1 MNGLKRI
8 DNIFKREYILE
19 RKLNNY
25 IYNHVEYDDATI
37 SEMREYAEKKNTRLK
52 EKYEDDVS
60 KGYHP
65 EEPVYRYDCVRSSWM
80 KRRK

>member
-25 IYNHVEYDDATI
+25 IYNHVEYDDAMI

-52 EKYEDDVS
+52 EKYES
-60 KGYHP
+60 EG
-65 EEPVYRYDCVRSSWM
+65 R
-80 KRRK
+80 

>member
-60 KGYHP
+60 KGYHS
-65 EEPVYRYDCVRSSWM
+65 EEPVYIDMTVFGAVG
-80 KRRK
+80 

>member
-8 DNIFKREYILE
+8 DNIFKRKYILE

-65 EEPVYRYDCVRSSWM
+65 EEPVYIDMTVFGAVG
-80 KRRK
+80 

>member
-60 KGYHP
+60 KGCLLYTS
-65 EEPVYRYDCVRSSWM
+65 RCV
-80 KRRK
+80 

>member
-25 IYNHVEYDDATI
+25 IYNHVGYDDVTI
-37 SEMREYAEKKNTRLK
+37 TEMREYAEKKNTRLK

-65 EEPVYRYDCVRSSWM
+65 KEPIYIDMTVFGAVG
-80 KRRK
+80 

>member
-1 MNGLKRI
+1 MEKIQRK
-8 DNIFKREYILE
+8 NI
-19 RKLNNY
+19 NNY
-25 IYNHVEYDDATI
+25 TI

-65 EEPVYRYDCVRSSWM
+65 EEPVYIDMTVFGAVG
-80 KRRK
+80 

>member
-25 IYNHVEYDDATI
+25 IYNHVEYDDATT

-65 EEPVYRYDCVRSSWM
+65 EEPVYIDMTVFGAVG
-80 KRRK
+80 

>member
-25 IYNHVEYDDATI
+25 IYNHGEYDDATI
-37 SEMREYAEKKNTRLK
+37 SERREYAEKKNTRLK

-65 EEPVYRYDCVRSSWM
+65 EEPVYIDMTVFGAVG
-80 KRRK
+80 

>member
-65 EEPVYRYDCVRSSWM
+65 EEPIYIDMTVFGAVG
-80 KRRK
+80 

>member
-65 EEPVYRYDCVRSSWM
+65 EEPVYIDMTMFGAVG
-80 KRRK
+80 

>member
-65 EEPVYRYDCVRSSWM
+65 EEPVDIDMTVFGAVG
-80 KRRK
+80 

>member
-65 EEPVYRYDCVRSSWM
+65 EEPVYIDMTVFGAVG
-80 KRRK
+80 

>member
-1 MNGLKRI
+1 MIRLKRI

-65 EEPVYRYDCVRSSWM
+65 EEPVYIDMTVFGAVG
-80 KRRK
+80 

>member
-19 RKLNNY
+19 RQLNNY

-37 SEMREYAEKKNTRLK
+37 PEMREYPEKKNTRLK

-65 EEPVYRYDCVRSSWM
+65 EEPVYIDMTVFGAVG
-80 KRRK
+80 

>member
-25 IYNHVEYDDATI
+25 IYNHVEYDDAAI

-65 EEPVYRYDCVRSSWM
+65 EEPVYIDMTVFGAVG
-80 KRRK
+80 

>member
-65 EEPVYRYDCVRSSWM
+65 EDPVYIDMTVFGAVG
-80 KRRK
+80 

>member
-60 KGYHP
+60 KGYHH
-65 EEPVYRYDCVRSSWM
+65 EEPVYIDMTVFGAVG
-80 KRRK
+80 

>member
-65 EEPVYRYDCVRSSWM
+65 EEPVYIDMTVFGAGG
-80 KRRK
+80 

>member
-25 IYNHVEYDDATI
+25 IYNHVEYDDATN

-65 EEPVYRYDCVRSSWM
+65 EEPVYIDMTVFGAVG
-80 KRRK
+80 

>member
-37 SEMREYAEKKNTRLK
+37 SEMREYAKKKNTRLK

-65 EEPVYRYDCVRSSWM
+65 EEPVYIDMTVFGAVG
-80 KRRK
+80 

>member
-25 IYNHVEYDDATI
+25 IYNHVEYDDVTI

-65 EEPVYRYDCVRSSWM
+65 EEPVYIDMTVFGAVG
-80 KRRK
+80 

>member
-37 SEMREYAEKKNTRLK
+37 SEMREYAEKKNMRMTYLRVIILK
-52 EKYEDDVS
+52 N
-60 KGYHP
+60 
-65 EEPVYRYDCVRSSWM
+65 RYI
-80 KRRK
+80 

>member
-1 MNGLKRI
+1 MIIWSFVKKLEKIQRK
-8 DNIFKREYILE
+8 NI
-19 RKLNNY
+19 NNY

-52 EKYEDDVS
+52 NKYEDEIS

-65 EEPVYRYDCVRSSWM
+65 EEPMHIDMTVFGAVG
-80 KRRK
+80 

>member
-60 KGYHP
+60 KGHHP
-65 EEPVYRYDCVRSSWM
+65 EEPVYIDMTVFGAVG
-80 KRRK
+80 

>member
-25 IYNHVEYDDATI
+25 IYNHVEYDDATM
-37 SEMREYAEKKNTRLK
+37 SEMRDYAEKKNTRLK

-65 EEPVYRYDCVRSSWM
+65 EEPVYIDMTVFGAVG
-80 KRRK
+80 

>member
-65 EEPVYRYDCVRSSWM
+65 EEPVYIDITVFGAVG
-80 KRRK
+80 

>member
-37 SEMREYAEKKNTRLK
+37 SEMREYAEKKNIRLK

-65 EEPVYRYDCVRSSWM
+65 EEPVYIDMTVFGAVG
-80 KRRK
+80 

>member
-37 SEMREYAEKKNTRLK
+37 PEMREYAEKKNTRLK

-65 EEPVYRYDCVRSSWM
+65 EEPVYIDMTVFGAVG
-80 KRRK
+80 

>member
-25 IYNHVEYDDATI
+25 IYNHVEYDDATM

-65 EEPVYRYDCVRSSWM
+65 EEPVYIDMTVFGAVG
-80 KRRK
+80 

>member
-25 IYNHVEYDDATI
+25 IYNHVEYDNATI

-65 EEPVYRYDCVRSSWM
+65 EEPVYIDMTVFGAVG
-80 KRRK
+80 

>member
-37 SEMREYAEKKNTRLK
+37 SEMREYAEKKSTRLK

-65 EEPVYRYDCVRSSWM
+65 EEPVYIDMTVFGAVG
-80 KRRK
+80 

>member
-37 SEMREYAEKKNTRLK
+37 SEMREYAEKKNTILK

-65 EEPVYRYDCVRSSWM
+65 EEPVYIDMTVFGAAG
-80 KRRK
+80 

>member
-37 SEMREYAEKKNTRLK
+37 TEMREYAEKKNTRLK

-65 EEPVYRYDCVRSSWM
+65 EEPVYIDMTVFGAVG
-80 KRRK
+80 